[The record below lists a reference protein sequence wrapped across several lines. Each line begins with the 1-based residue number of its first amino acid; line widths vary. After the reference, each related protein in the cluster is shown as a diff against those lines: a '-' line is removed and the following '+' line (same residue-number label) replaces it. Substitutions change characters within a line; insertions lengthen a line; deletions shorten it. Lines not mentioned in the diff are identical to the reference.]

1 MALVS
6 VPCLLLPK
14 PLLLKKQHESNA
26 RFQARFPPDSIPRE
40 SRESIATRTA
50 PAPAPIAVSKPA
62 PCARPR
68 GGVTRCGARGA
79 QPLHDDPEEGRAM
92 DNVTDDGGHGANPP
106 PPLPSATRKL
116 HTKRARRPAPRRVL
130 FPSWCL
136 LHPWSLLRLWG
147 L

>member
-50 PAPAPIAVSKPA
+50 PGPTLPICTKSIPTNAAPFVGSLSVLKLGEGFALSRLSCSLALSF
-62 PCARPR
+62 ARP
-68 GGVTRCGARGA
+68 
-79 QPLHDDPEEGRAM
+79 L
-92 DNVTDDGGHGANPP
+92 
-106 PPLPSATRKL
+106 SAS
-116 HTKRARRPAPRRVL
+116 RRV
-130 FPSWCL
+130 FFV
-136 LHPWSLLRLWG
+136 
-147 L
+147 